1 MPTSERRTWLKAL
14 QPRSVTMTDLLQQA
28 FDRASELPQDEQ
40 NAFARFLLAELDAE
54 RRWDELLERP
64 ESQDMLE
71 RMADE
76 AISAHRA
83 GRTEP
88 LNLSYL

>member
-1 MPTSERRTWLKAL
+1 
-14 QPRSVTMTDLLQQA
+14 MTDLLQQA
-28 FDRASELPQDEQ
+28 FDKAAELPQDEQ

-54 RRWDELLERP
+54 QRWDELLDRP

-76 AISAHRA
+76 AIKAHQA

-88 LNLSYL
+88 LDLSRL

>member
-1 MPTSERRTWLKAL
+1 
-14 QPRSVTMTDLLQQA
+14 MTDLLQQA
-28 FDRASELPQDEQ
+28 FDRASELPRGEQD
-40 NAFARFLLAELDAE
+40 AFARFLLAELDAE
-54 RRWDELLERP
+54 QRWDELLDRP

-76 AISAHRA
+76 ATRTHRA

-88 LNLSYL
+88 LNLSQL

>member
-1 MPTSERRTWLKAL
+1 
-14 QPRSVTMTDLLQQA
+14 MTDLLQQA

-64 ESQDMLE
+64 ESQEMLE

-88 LNLSYL
+88 LNLSHL

>member
-1 MPTSERRTWLKAL
+1 
-14 QPRSVTMTDLLQQA
+14 MTDLLQQA

>member
-1 MPTSERRTWLKAL
+1 
-14 QPRSVTMTDLLQQA
+14 MTQLLQQA
-28 FDRASELPQDEQ
+28 FERASELPRDEQ

-54 RRWDELLERP
+54 QRWDELLDRP
-64 ESQDMLE
+64 ESQQMLE

-76 AISAHRA
+76 AIKAHRA

-88 LNLSYL
+88 LKLSHL

>member
-1 MPTSERRTWLKAL
+1 MRRAASGLRDCSAGI
-14 QPRSVTMTDLLQQA
+14 VTMTDLLQQA
-28 FDRASELPQDEQ
+28 FDRASELPRDEQ

-54 RRWDELLERP
+54 RRWDELLDRP
-64 ESQDMLE
+64 EAQDMLE

-76 AISAHRA
+76 AIRAHRE

-88 LNLSYL
+88 LDLSRL